1 MSESI
6 NTINR
11 NLFYKNAY
19 LYFILAM
26 LVTVVAFIPSYF
38 TRLRETD
45 TGHHFHGITATLWL
59 LLFIVQPFL
68 YRRGLIKWHRSIG
81 KISFILVP
89 LIVVGGLTMIHRM
102 LLAKANYPPQ
112 LPYQLAFID
121 FFTLALF
128 ILFFALAMVHR
139 KNIQL
144 HARYMVCT
152 VLGPLIPALTR
163 FLFLI
168 PGIDS
173 FNKSLNMSYVLI
185 ELVLLLLLSDDKRS
199 GKIRS
204 PYIIAIGLFIT
215 QHVLMNFAKEWAWWR
230 IAMDSFSSF

>member
-1 MSESI
+1 MNETGSA
-6 NTINR
+6 
-11 NLFYKNAY
+11 LKKKVFYKNAY

-68 YRRGLIKWHRSIG
+68 YRRGLMKWHRSIG

-89 LIVVGGLTMIHRM
+89 LIVVGGLTMMHRM

-128 ILFFALAMVHR
+128 ILFFVLAIVHR

-173 FNKSLNMSYVLI
+173 FNKSLNMSYILI

-199 GKIRS
+199 GKIRF

-215 QHVLMNFAKEWAWWR
+215 QHVLMNFAKEWAWWLS
-230 IAMDSFSSF
+230 AMDSFSRL

>member
-6 NTINR
+6 STLNK
-11 NLFYKNAY
+11 NLFYRNAY
-19 LYFILAM
+19 LYFILVA
-26 LVTVVAFIPSYF
+26 LVTVFAFIPSYF
-38 TRLRETD
+38 TRLTKTD
-45 TGHHFHGITATLWL
+45 AGHHFHGITATLWL
-59 LLFIVQPFL
+59 LLLIVQPLL
-68 YRRGLIKWHRSIG
+68 YKKRLLTLHRQVG
-81 KISFILVP
+81 KISFLLVP
-89 LIVVGGLTMIHRM
+89 LIVVGGLNMIHRM
-102 LLAKANYPPQ
+102 LVAKANYPPQ

-128 ILFFALAMVHR
+128 ILFFVLAIVHR

-168 PGIDS
+168 PWIDN

-185 ELVLLLLLSDDKRS
+185 ELVLLLLLFDDMRS

-204 PYIIAIGLFIT
+204 PYIIATGLFIT
-215 QHVLMNFAKEWAWWR
+215 QHVLMNFAKGWALWLS
-230 IAMDSFSSF
+230 AMDSFSSL

>member
-1 MSESI
+1 M
-6 NTINR
+6 
-11 NLFYKNAY
+11 FYRNAY
-19 LYFILAM
+19 LYFIIAA

-38 TRLRETD
+38 IRLSQTD
-45 TGHHFHGITATLWL
+45 TAHHFHGITATLWL
-59 LLFIVQPFL
+59 LLLIAQPLL
-68 YRRGLIKWHRSIG
+68 YRKKLLKLHRQVG

-89 LIVVGGLTMIHRM
+89 LVVVGGLTMVHQM
-102 LLAKANYPPQ
+102 MLAKANYPPQ

-121 FFTLALF
+121 FFSLAGF
-128 ILFFALAMVHR
+128 ILFFVLAIVHR
-139 KNIQL
+139 KNLQL

-168 PGIDS
+168 PWINN

-185 ELVLLLLLSDDKRS
+185 ELVLLLLLFDDKRS

-204 PYIIAIGLFIT
+204 PYIIAIVLFIL
-215 QHVLMNFAKEWAWWR
+215 QHVLMNFAKEWDWWLS
-230 IAMDSFSSF
+230 AMDSFSRL

>member
-1 MSESI
+1 MNETGSV
-6 NTINR
+6 
-11 NLFYKNAY
+11 LKKKVFYKNAY

-26 LVTVVAFIPSYF
+26 LVTIVAFIPSYF

-45 TGHHFHGITATLWL
+45 TSHHFHGITATLWL
-59 LLFIVQPFL
+59 LLFIVQPLL
-68 YRRGLIKWHRSIG
+68 YRKVLMKWHRSIG
-81 KISFILVP
+81 KFSLLLAP

-128 ILFFALAMVHR
+128 ILFFVLAIVHR

-152 VLGPLIPALTR
+152 VLPPLIPALTR

-173 FNKSLNMSYVLI
+173 FNKSLSFYCCSMISGSEKFALLI
-185 ELVLLLLLSDDKRS
+185 
-199 GKIRS
+199 
-204 PYIIAIGLFIT
+204 
-215 QHVLMNFAKEWAWWR
+215 
-230 IAMDSFSSF
+230 